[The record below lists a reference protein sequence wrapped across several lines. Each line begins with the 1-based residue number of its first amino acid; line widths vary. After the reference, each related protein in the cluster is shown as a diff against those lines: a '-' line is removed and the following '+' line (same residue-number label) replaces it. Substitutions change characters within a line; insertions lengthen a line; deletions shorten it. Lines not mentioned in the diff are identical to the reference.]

1 MRYLLPLLLLV
12 IIIAGCS
19 KKDTPGRTN
28 FLELKVDGKKLS
40 FDIKDTAV
48 LDTVYPANYWEFTAK
63 DNRSPYSILHWVL
76 ESDSKWVNGVYEY
89 AGINVPGRSIF
100 DLYLTTYV
108 NGPYESYY
116 PIKQNL
122 NYFTI
127 KIDQS
132 DNGRIHGTFSGTMSC
147 ISCAASGST
156 FKITNGEFEMP
167 YRFH

>member
-1 MRYLLPLLLLV
+1 MRYFLPLLLIL
-12 IIIAGCS
+12 IIIADCK
-19 KKDTPGRTN
+19 KKDSPVHTN
-28 FLELKVDGKKLS
+28 FLELKVDGKQLS
-40 FDIKDTAV
+40 FEIKDTAV

-63 DNRSPYSILHWVL
+63 DNRSPYSIMHWVL

-100 DLYLTTYV
+100 SLYLTTYV

-116 PIKQNL
+116 PNNQNL

-132 DNGRIHGTFSGTMSC
+132 DNGRLHGTFSGSMTNS
-147 ISCAASGST
+147 SGATSGT
-156 FKITNGEFEMP
+156 IVKITNGEFEMP